1 MILYLVLDVSA
12 VSFGLKQSMSV
23 FMYYTIR
30 VSMPTTLWLNIF
42 YCTQIVPGQN
52 AFFLWFKRNIRII
65 VYLIIIF
72 TKIYFLFKFFVEFLL
87 SYGQTPGMF
96 NGNST
101 TISSTGILSSA
112 KALFDEIQEYLD
124 IVTMVLIFLGL
135 TTVLIVNGATVCYL
149 YRHIKKMTKSGKNMN
164 SQVLQNQVSQIL
176 YLSLE
181 VSAVSPELKQSMSVF
196 MYYTIRVSMP
206 TTLWLNI
213 FYCTQIVPGRNAF
226 FTWFKR
232 NIRIIVYL
240 IIIFTKIFFLFTF
253 ILEFLLSYGQPSKIS
268 EGNSTIKSSADIIG
282 TARVKLSEIL
292 GTMDVLTTVLIFLGL
307 TTMLIVNGATVCY
320 LYRHIKKMTKSG
332 KSMNSQVLQNQVRV
346 TITGLIQGV
355 GQSLFRQRIMQLFRK
370 GETSESNQ
378 TE

>member
-164 SQVLQNQVSQIL
+164 SQVLQNQV
-176 YLSLE
+176 
-181 VSAVSPELKQSMSVF
+181 
-196 MYYTIRVSMP
+196 
-206 TTLWLNI
+206 
-213 FYCTQIVPGRNAF
+213 
-226 FTWFKR
+226 
-232 NIRIIVYL
+232 
-240 IIIFTKIFFLFTF
+240 
-253 ILEFLLSYGQPSKIS
+253 
-268 EGNSTIKSSADIIG
+268 
-282 TARVKLSEIL
+282 
-292 GTMDVLTTVLIFLGL
+292 
-307 TTMLIVNGATVCY
+307 
-320 LYRHIKKMTKSG
+320 
-332 KSMNSQVLQNQVRV
+332 RV
-346 TITGLIQGV
+346 TITGLIQGLLYLLCTAGLFMDLCCIYYGYKCNQNILWTIFTVYSLSTTLNLGV
-355 GQSLFRQRIMQLFRK
+355 GQSLFRQRIVQLCQK
-370 GETSESNQ
+370 GETSESD
-378 TE
+378 